1 MSIKASSFVQILK
14 SYSFNNISGVP
25 DSTFGNLYNLIDQD
39 PDINYFRANR
49 EDTALGISSGFSVS
63 NKNSCIIIQNSGI
76 GNIINPLTSFNL
88 IYKIP
93 ILIIVGWRG
102 FGGKPNDAP
111 EHWIMGEKTTEYF
124 KMLNIPFACFE
135 DTQES
140 QEGIEKKLTP
150 KTKIISI
157 THLSNVTGAILPVK
171 EITELAHSKGI
182 IVVVDGCQGAPHLK
196 LDMQDLDCDFYAIS
210 CHKMYGPT
218 GLGVL
223 YGKKKWLEELPP
235 YQGGGGMINE
245 VKKDNITFA
254 EAYTKFEAGTMQT
267 AEVVAF
273 AEALNF
279 IEDIG
284 IKKIA
289 SHENEIFNNL
299 IKKIR

>member
-102 FGGKPNDAP
+102 YGGKPNDAP

-124 KMLNIPFACFE
+124 KMLDIPFACFE

-140 QEGIEKKLTP
+140 QDGIEKKLTNQLDLYS
-150 KTKIISI
+150 KEQRSRSIIITKGV
-157 THLSNVTGAILPVK
+157 VT
-171 EITELAHSKGI
+171 
-182 IVVVDGCQGAPHLK
+182 
-196 LDMQDLDCDFYAIS
+196 
-210 CHKMYGPT
+210 
-218 GLGVL
+218 
-223 YGKKKWLEELPP
+223 
-235 YQGGGGMINE
+235 
-245 VKKDNITFA
+245 
-254 EAYTKFEAGTMQT
+254 
-267 AEVVAF
+267 
-273 AEALNF
+273 
-279 IEDIG
+279 
-284 IKKIA
+284 
-289 SHENEIFNNL
+289 
-299 IKKIR
+299 